1 MYKYLLIDS
10 EYCSMGRWISVIV
23 GNALGLKLYEGK
35 DLIKLANEKWLD
47 EEYLKD
53 FDTRLT
59 TMTLDDVKQ
68 SPEVKKVHQTLIKA
82 INKAVELGPC
92 IIHERGAS
100 EILKDRNDCLR
111 VLLYNTSVEHK
122 IPRAIADKTY
132 SLEDLTNQEIRDF
145 MVKEDYKRSVYHDAV
160 CTTKWGQKESYDIC
174 LDSDLLGREKCAEI
188 LIEAMGDVKLD
199 LDECAKIIKDSF
211 TRTK

>member
-1 MYKYLLIDS
+1 MYKYMLIDS

-23 GNALGLKLYEGK
+23 GNALNLKLYEGS
-35 DLIKLANEKWLD
+35 DLIALVNEEWLT

-59 TMTLDDVKQ
+59 SMSLE
-68 SPEVKKVHQTLIKA
+68 EVKKSDEMKKIHQALSGA
-82 INKAVELGPC
+82 ITKAVNQGPC

-100 EILKDRNDCLR
+100 EILKNRDDCLK

-122 IPRAIADKTY
+122 IPRARLDKTY
-132 SLEDLTNQEIRDF
+132 PLEDLSDEEIKDF
-145 MVKEDYKRSVYHDAV
+145 MVKEDNKRKVYHDAV
-160 CTTKWGQKESYDIC
+160 CSTKWGQKESYDIC

-188 LIEAMGDVKLD
+188 LIEAMTDVKLD
-199 LDECAKIIKDSF
+199 LDECAKIIKDAF